1 MRVWNGEISLTIIYL
16 CWEILHWIFGWI
28 VKQVGA
34 DGGMKEGIRLVLR
47 NVIDL
52 MRRLEMF
59 LIIVHHGKAAL
70 AKATFK
76 GCNLKKKRELDG
88 VLI

>member
-1 MRVWNGEISLTIIYL
+1 
-16 CWEILHWIFGWI
+16 
-28 VKQVGA
+28 
-34 DGGMKEGIRLVLR
+34 MKEGIRLVLR